1 MRHEQTTRRE
11 AMRLGGALAGV
22 LAVGTA
28 GCVDTV
34 QDVAGLGGGAALG
47 SVPEDAESV
56 FYVDVAGALSDETVE
71 SVVNAYFEAY
81 AAQQRQYGSYDGP
94 EDLDG
99 ALSDFEDETDLD
111 PESLKDITGFY
122 EYSGQSPKS
131 ETFGAIVNAEW
142 SADDVQDAIEEAQQD
157 GDVEEDEYNGKTVFI
172 SENEYGP
179 DSWVGVLDA
188 TTFAV
193 GTETSVE
200 AVIDVAAGD
209 EDALGGDLKSA
220 YNGLPSGYATYA
232 TEVPNT
238 SAFDDIDQRRED
250 VDAST
255 LEDVDY
261 TGGSLYVDGETVGI
275 EWNLIAGDS
284 DEAEEI
290 LETLEDGRDEM
301 IAELEGSDADEADTA
316 IEEVESIDLAQD
328 GNTVTVT
335 YETTAGDIEDF
346 IDDVYTTSGTAG
358 NGGSQGSVQAGVAA
372 NFDADN
378 DRITLTFTSAADSE
392 TVVHGTIQN
401 AEGGTPPAPSFVTL
415 DEVGDSFTWT
425 GLEDGTA
432 YTVTA
437 EAAKGDTSN
446 VVMTKTGEL

>member
-1 MRHEQTTRRE
+1 
-11 AMRLGGALAGV
+11 MRLGGALAGV

-28 GCVDTV
+28 GCIDTV

-47 SVPEDAESV
+47 TVPEDAESV
-56 FYVDVAGALSDETVE
+56 FYIDVAGALSDETVE
-71 SVVNAYFEAY
+71 SVVNSYFEAY
-81 AAQQRQYGSYDGP
+81 AAQRRQYGSYDGP
-94 EDLDG
+94 ENLED

-111 PESLKDITGFY
+111 PESLKDVTGFY
-122 EYSGQSPKS
+122 EYSGQSPSS
-131 ETFGAIVNAEW
+131 ETFGVIVNAEW
-142 SADDVQDAIEEAQQD
+142 SADDVQDAIEEAQHD

-200 AVIDVAAGD
+200 AIIDVSVGD

-220 YNGLPSGYATYA
+220 YNGLPSGYATYT

-238 SAFDDIDQRRED
+238 SAFDDMDQRRED
-250 VDAST
+250 VDVST
-255 LEDVDY
+255 LKEVDY
-261 TGGSLYVDGETVGI
+261 TGGSLYVDSETVGL
-275 EWNLIAGDS
+275 EWQLIAGDS
-284 DEAEEI
+284 DEATEI

-301 IAELEGSDADEADTA
+301 VAELEASDSDEADTA
-316 IEEVESIDLAQD
+316 IEELESIALDQD

-335 YETTAGDIEDF
+335 YETTADDIEDF
-346 IDDVYTTSGTAG
+346 IDDVYAPSGTP
-358 NGGSQGSVQAGVAA
+358 GGGTQGSVQAGVTA
-372 NFDADN
+372 NFDTNN
-378 DRITLTFTSAADSE
+378 DRITLTYTSAADSE
-392 TVVHGTIQN
+392 TVVHGTILN
-401 AEGGTPPAPSFVTL
+401 ADGGTPPAPSFVTL
-415 DEVGDSFTWT
+415 EEVGDSFTWT

-437 EAAKGDTSN
+437 EAANGNTSN
-446 VVMTKTGEL
+446 VVLSKTGEL